1 MLAQL
6 LLMAMVPPSFSSAQ
20 HDPGWSGSG
29 DGGSESRGS
38 ESRGGSEPGGFLGNV
53 ARAWATDTPSDL
65 SESFERRRPNEAR
78 ANASGFFGN
87 VLANATAAAKNDPLA
102 LPPMFQESDPRHK
115 RKRGSNATSTVLM
128 RVVWIER
135 AMAFQRAGRPDFI
148 AAAVAPLQNASV
160 SSSFILAINCARS
173 LYDAVPSA

>member
-20 HDPGWSGSG
+20 PAGWSGSG
-29 DGGSESRGS
+29 DGGS

-115 RKRGSNATSTVLM
+115 RKRGSNATSTILT

-160 SSSFILAINCARS
+160 LLGSFRRRRGAGRGGICCRRRYA
-173 LYDAVPSA
+173 